1 MPQKTI
7 AIQSLNCTYFLN
19 YSGNQTFLLIK
30 NRDAKKPSAF
40 NKSTSFFPHRVLI
53 LTIFGTVEVF
63 SLALNCVGISSPKGI
78 LDQPTTGAFAI
89 SVSLTVWHVTKL
101 ERSFFFPVTKHTGSW
116 TTPVKLQLE
125 AWHNGAQPLRAQFT
139 VRNEMCHKT
148 KVSMES
154 GCAGPPRQLLGVVA
168 SVCSQQCA
176 TAQLVSKTGPCSK
189 LNPPMGKCCQHKIC
203 FAREIPTAI
212 RKSTTACPLV
222 GASC

>member
-139 VRNEMCHKT
+139 E
-148 KVSMES
+148 
-154 GCAGPPRQLLGVVA
+154 
-168 SVCSQQCA
+168 CA
-176 TAQLVSKTGPCSK
+176 TKPKWVWRVAVLAHQGSFLGWWLLCAASSVPQPSWSVKQGLAQSLTHRWENAVSTR
-189 LNPPMGKCCQHKIC
+189 
-203 FAREIPTAI
+203 FALPKRY
-212 RKSTTACPLV
+212 PLP
-222 GASC
+222 